1 MTFEDYVNRFIL
13 QPLGMTN
20 TGFKYTEEYV
30 CTCVDI
36 TYAPS
41 IKILDMQLFDS
52 IDAFQYV
59 NTSLCRLC
67 SVILKMAT
75 GYINGGVAPLLNLGW
90 NSPAGQMYSTVND
103 LFKVN

>member
-1 MTFEDYVNRFIL
+1 MTFEDYVNKFIL

-30 CTCVDI
+30 RTYVDI
-36 TYAPS
+36 TYAPL
-41 IKILDMQLFDS
+41 IKILDMQLLDS

-59 NTSLCRLC
+59 NTSLYWLC

-103 LFKVN
+103 LFKVK